1 MEKLLWCQ
9 AYVRA
14 YISRKKTNKL
24 QDKKEKKSNVSNS
37 FMSTDL
43 NNAVYK
49 NVYDFKTKVESIQN
63 PNENPLR
70 YNDGVRRN
78 FPKYTFGL
86 GTKTYAGEWLNGKR
100 DGFGV
105 LQFKDGSIF
114 KGFFYNDLANGLGI

>member
-49 NVYDFKTKVESIQN
+49 NVYDFKTKVESI
-63 PNENPLR
+63 
-70 YNDGVRRN
+70 
-78 FPKYTFGL
+78 
-86 GTKTYAGEWLNGKR
+86 
-100 DGFGV
+100 
-105 LQFKDGSIF
+105 
-114 KGFFYNDLANGLGI
+114 